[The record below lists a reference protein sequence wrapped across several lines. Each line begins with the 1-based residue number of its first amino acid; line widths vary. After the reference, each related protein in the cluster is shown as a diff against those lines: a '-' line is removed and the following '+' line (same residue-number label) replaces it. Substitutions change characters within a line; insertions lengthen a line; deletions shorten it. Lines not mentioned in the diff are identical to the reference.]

1 MRAQHPQSQAAEG
14 DRLGQPDLAAGEIV
28 ARHHRQNFAGV
39 VLQLEI
45 AHREGN
51 GAFRVKGSLYSRID
65 DPITFW
71 MTVGSYVAC
80 IAVPLGFM
88 IYSAWDIMK
97 PVR

>member
-1 MRAQHPQSQAAEG
+1 MQSWTIGAYIGAAAFVSIPLLCG
-14 DRLGQPDLAAGEIV
+14 WMLFKGLRD
-28 ARHHRQNFAGV
+28 
-39 VLQLEI
+39 
-45 AHREGN
+45 